1 MLVRCGAVLQV
12 DAPDWSGEPAIHPAC
27 HVDAN
32 LPEARPFAD
41 GLGDGRNAIRA
52 APVAIS
58 MSTVDLKAR
67 SSFDR
72 ARRRSAYR
80 RLARV
85 VRREAPPDLLP
96 LEEATRRL
104 RPFERRYVGLRPI
117 PVTNIVGTD
126 SRGGDF
132 DRDFLPRRPDVGPRW
147 RQVERAYPEGDF
159 PPIVVYQ
166 LGDAYFVL
174 DGHHRVAIA
183 RQRGM
188 ATIDAEV
195 TELRARWHL
204 RPDADIVELIHAEQQ
219 RIFMEESG
227 LDRTRPELCINL
239 SRPAGY
245 IELLETVQLH
255 GYHAMLA
262 AGRALDPA
270 ETSTDWF
277 DNVYEPTLAA
287 IRREKLDRA
296 YPEATEADLFLCVWQ
311 RRRELMPDVGCQ
323 PLEDATRQVAAD
335 SRSRQRRIIG
345 R

>member
-1 MLVRCGAVLQV
+1 MSAV
-12 DAPDWSGEPAIHPAC
+12 DFRAP
-27 HVDAN
+27 
-32 LPEARPFAD
+32 
-41 GLGDGRNAIRA
+41 
-52 APVAIS
+52 
-58 MSTVDLKAR
+58 

-80 RLARV
+80 RLANV
-85 VRREAPPDLLP
+85 VRREAAPDLLS
-96 LEEATRRL
+96 LEEATKRL

-117 PVTNIVGTD
+117 LLRNVVGTD

-132 DRDFLPRRPDVGPRW
+132 DRDFLPRRPDVGLRW
-147 RQVERAYPEGDF
+147 RQVERAYPDGDF

-183 RQRGM
+183 RQRRM
-188 ATIDAEV
+188 ETIDAEV

-227 LDRTRPELCINL
+227 LDRTRPELCIDF
-239 SRPAGY
+239 SRPVGY
-245 IELLETVQLH
+245 IELLETIQLH

-262 AGRALDPA
+262 AGKALDPA
-270 ETSTDWF
+270 EISADWF
-277 DNVYEPTLAA
+277 EQVYEPTIAA
-287 IRREKLDRA
+287 IRREKLDLA

-323 PLEDATRQVAAD
+323 PLEDATSQVAAHG
-335 SRSRQRRIIG
+335 RNRQRRIIA

>member
-1 MLVRCGAVLQV
+1 MNA
-12 DAPDWSGEPAIHPAC
+12 
-27 HVDAN
+27 AN
-32 LPEARPFAD
+32 
-41 GLGDGRNAIRA
+41 GNAG
-52 APVAIS
+52 
-58 MSTVDLKAR
+58 TT
-67 SSFDR
+67 FER

-85 VRREAPPDLLP
+85 IRGEPSPALLP

-117 PVTNIVGTD
+117 PVKQVVGTD

-132 DRDFLPRRPDVGPRW
+132 DRDFLPRRPEIRARW
-147 RQVERAYPEGDF
+147 RDVEQAYPDGDF

-188 ATIDAEV
+188 ETIDAEV
-195 TELRARWHL
+195 TELRARWRL
-204 RPDADIVELIHAEQQ
+204 GADADIVELIHAEQQ

-239 SRPAGY
+239 SRPVGY
-245 IELLETVQLH
+245 IQLLETIQLH

-262 AGRALDPA
+262 AGTALDPA
-270 ETSTDWF
+270 EVSADWYEQ
-277 DNVYEPTLAA
+277 VYEPTVAA
-287 IRREKLDRA
+287 IRREGLDRA
-296 YPEATEADLFLCVWQ
+296 YPEATDADLFLCVWE
-311 RRRELMPDVGCQ
+311 RRRELMPDLGCQ
-323 PLEDATRQVAAD
+323 PLEQATRQVAAE
-335 SRSRQRRIIG
+335 G
-345 R
+345 RKRPWLYPRLSSAAKP

>member
-1 MLVRCGAVLQV
+1 M
-12 DAPDWSGEPAIHPAC
+12 SAI
-27 HVDAN
+27 DLN
-32 LPEARPFAD
+32 AR
-41 GLGDGRNAIRA
+41 
-52 APVAIS
+52 
-58 MSTVDLKAR
+58 T
-67 SSFDR
+67 SFDR

-85 VRREAPPDLLP
+85 VRGEASPDLLP

-117 PVTNIVGTD
+117 PVRNVVGTD

-132 DRDFLPRRPDVGPRW
+132 DRDFLPRRPDIGPRW
-147 RQVERAYPEGDF
+147 RRVEQAYPDGDF

-166 LGDAYFVL
+166 LGEAYFVL

-188 ATIDAEV
+188 ETIDAEV

-204 RPDADIVELIHAEQQ
+204 RADADIVELIHAEQQ

-227 LDRTRPELCINL
+227 LDQVRPDLCINF
-239 SRPAGY
+239 SRPVGY
-245 IELLETVQLH
+245 IELLETIQLH

-262 AGRALDPA
+262 SGKALDPA
-270 ETSTDWF
+270 VISVSWLDE
-277 DNVYEPTLAA
+277 VYEPTVAA
-287 IRREKLDRA
+287 IRREGLDRA

-311 RRRELMPDVGCQ
+311 RRRELMPEVGCS
-323 PLEDATRQVAAD
+323 PLEQAA
-335 SRSRQRRIIG
+335 RRIVEERRQRPRLG
-345 R
+345 AQLLRAGKA